1 MIKRGF
7 ELKKVC
13 IIIVITAIV
22 TSLTTGL
29 IIYNNSK
36 IILGSTSIKEDEAL
50 TEFLRVYNSLDENYY
65 TDYNKTEMIDAAI
78 AAMLDYLGEDYSTYL
93 NQDETDSLSNKLSGK
108 YLGIGISIAANRH
121 KGIRAAL
128 CSIRQFWR
136 QGIPEMIFCTVRTG
150 MS

>member
-36 IILGSTSIKEDEAL
+36 IVLGSTSIKEDEAL
-50 TEFLRVYNSLDENYY
+50 TEF
-65 TDYNKTEMIDAAI
+65 
-78 AAMLDYLGEDYSTYL
+78 
-93 NQDETDSLSNKLSGK
+93 
-108 YLGIGISIAANRH
+108 IS
-121 KGIRAAL
+121 
-128 CSIRQFWR
+128 
-136 QGIPEMIFCTVRTG
+136 
-150 MS
+150 